1 MKNNVILN
9 LTDFGGVK
17 FFGATL
23 GPNLPSLNFL
33 KNFLKGT
40 IHTWIS
46 GCTIHHFLWV
56 QVELKSGTIIVIVW
70 GYPQVLLQ
78 HCLFSTSPSIITCT
92 LHFCI
97 FLLLW
102 VMGFSKEMAISLD
115 LRLQWLVQLSQ
126 QLLNFQVFH
135 ALIWKQI
142 IDTKYFDLFIKASGY
157 RSRPFKTFFIF
168 PLGSCCKK
176 LAALQFLLIIL

>member
-1 MKNNVILN
+1 MWLLECYYMYNEKYYFEPHW
-9 LTDFGGVK
+9 FGGVK
-17 FFGATL
+17 YFGATL
-23 GPNLPSLNFL
+23 GPSLPSFHFL
-33 KNFLKGT
+33 KKFLKET

-56 QVELKSGTIIVIVW
+56 QVEFRSGTIIIIFW
-70 GYPQVLLQ
+70 GYPQALLQ

-97 FLLLW
+97 SLLLW
-102 VMGFSKEMAISLD
+102 VMGFFKEMAISLD
-115 LRLQWLVQLSQ
+115 LRQQWIVLLSQ

-142 IDTKYFDLFIKASGY
+142 IDTKWLW
-157 RSRPFKTFFIF
+157 PFHESNW
-168 PLGSCCKK
+168 L
-176 LAALQFLLIIL
+176 